1 MYHNAWEPSFKSSQE
16 TGKDLEVG
24 AQEALGGVV
33 HPSIPVTILYVL
45 KITKNPKHRKLKIG
59 LRQKEKMPS
68 SKQVL
73 EVWVISKTGQLSC
86 WTVF

>member
-1 MYHNAWEPSFKSSQE
+1 MYMYHNAWEPSFKSSLE

-24 AQEALGGVV
+24 ARGTGGSGS
-33 HPSIPVTILYVL
+33 PFYSRRILYVL
-45 KITKNPKHRKLKIG
+45 KITTKNPKHQKLKIG

-73 EVWVISKTGQLSC
+73 EVWVTSNSN
-86 WTVF
+86 